1 MKLGGHSALVTG
13 GASGLGAATAR
24 VLASAGAKV
33 AVLDV
38 NAELAAIVAK
48 EIAGLAVTCDVAD
61 AKSAEAA
68 VAKAS
73 GKAKFRQSRGSV
85 R

>member
-24 VLASAGAKV
+24 ALASAGAKV

-38 NAELAAIVAK
+38 NAELAAVVAK
-48 EIAGLAVTCDVAD
+48 EIGGQLRIDVEDGNLRAG
-61 AKSAEAA
+61 
-68 VAKAS
+68 
-73 GKAKFRQSRGSV
+73 
-85 R
+85 